1 MTILWQSGCMTES
14 QVDDGSDAMDIN
26 TEAVDEAVLALLY
39 LNLCDQNRAWKNF
52 DWAAMNRLHEK
63 SFILDPVNRAKSVV
77 LTEEGLREAERLFTQ
92 RFVRKADDKP
102 A

>member
-1 MTILWQSGCMTES
+1 MTHYALFGAHVSNTES
-14 QVDDGSDAMDIN
+14 I
-26 TEAVDEAVLALLY
+26 DEAVLALLY
-39 LNLCDQNRAWKNF
+39 LNLCDQNRAWKSF

-63 SFILDPVNRAKSVV
+63 GFILDPVNRAKSVM
-77 LTEEGLREAERLFTQ
+77 LTDEGLREAERLFTQ